1 VTVRPVSGISAIVTG
16 ALGLLAVIV
25 ARHGESFRGTGSA
38 YLLNLADRLG
48 FIKSPP
54 SDGIPQAS
62 APGLLSFTDETALQ
76 AVLGFGTCLGVLA
89 MLLAVHGSR
98 RREDSLYL
106 GAGLICGWLAILVA
120 NYAAGMTALLIGAAV
135 VLAVRS
141 RQRERP

>member
-1 VTVRPVSGISAIVTG
+1 MTVRPVSGISAIVIG

-25 ARHGESFRGTGSA
+25 ARHGESLRGTGSA

-54 SDGIPQAS
+54 SDDVPLAS
-62 APGLLSFTDETALQ
+62 APGWLSFTDQTALQ
-76 AVLGFGTCLGVLA
+76 TMLGFGTCLGVLA

-106 GAGLICGWLAILVA
+106 SAGLICGWLATLVA

-135 VLAVRS
+135 VLAVKS
-141 RQRERP
+141 RQRERA